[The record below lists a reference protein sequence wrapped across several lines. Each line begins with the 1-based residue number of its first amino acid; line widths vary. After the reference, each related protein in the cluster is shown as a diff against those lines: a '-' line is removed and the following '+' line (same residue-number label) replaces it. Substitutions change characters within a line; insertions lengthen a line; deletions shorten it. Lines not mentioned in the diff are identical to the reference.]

1 MPDVV
6 LSTSHTLTHLILK
19 YPYEEDSDAQT
30 GPVAP
35 KRWNQSPTLAVGSR
49 VCSPDPAPSC
59 LAAVQHLP
67 PSSCSVHFN
76 GLQKGAF

>member
-6 LSTSHTLTHLILK
+6 LSTSHILTHLILK

-35 KRWNQSPTLAVGSR
+35 KRWNQRPTLASR
-49 VCSPDPAPSC
+49 FQSLFS
-59 LAAVQHLP
+59 
-67 PSSCSVHFN
+67 
-76 GLQKGAF
+76 